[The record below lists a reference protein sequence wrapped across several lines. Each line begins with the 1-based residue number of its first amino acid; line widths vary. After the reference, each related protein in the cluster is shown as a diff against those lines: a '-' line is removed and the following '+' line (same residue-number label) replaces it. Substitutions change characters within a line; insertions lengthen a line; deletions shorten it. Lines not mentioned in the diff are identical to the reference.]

1 MQEVIRLEKALQHS
15 LDDVGTVHISDDVV
29 GTIAGL
35 AASEVPGVAGMSGVS
50 LVEMLGKRNL
60 SKGVKVTVG
69 EKEAAVDLYVVLEY
83 GFKIPDVA
91 LQVQENV
98 RGAIETMTGLQ
109 VVEVNVYVQSVS
121 VLEAKEEE
129 TRLR

>member
-1 MQEVIRLEKALQHS
+1 MEKALQQS
-15 LDDVGTVHISDDVV
+15 SGDVGTVHISDDVV

-69 EKEAAVDLYVVLEY
+69 EREAAVDLYVVLEY
-83 GFKIPDVA
+83 GVKIPDVA
-91 LQVQENV
+91 MRIQENV
-98 RGAIETMTGLQ
+98 KSAIESMTGLQ
-109 VVEVNVYVQSVS
+109 VVEVNVNVQSVS
-121 VLEAKEEE
+121 VLEPKEEE
-129 TRLR
+129 VRVR

>member
-1 MQEVIRLEKALQHS
+1 MEKALQFS
-15 LDDVGTVHISDDVV
+15 SADVGTVHISDDVV

-35 AASEVPGVAGMSGVS
+35 AASEVAGVAGMSGVS

-91 LQVQENV
+91 LKVQENV
-98 RGAIETMTGLQ
+98 RSAIETMTGLQ
-109 VVEVNVYVQSVS
+109 VIEVNVYVQSVS
-121 VLEAKEEE
+121 VHEPKEEE

>member
-1 MQEVIRLEKALQHS
+1 MEKALQFS
-15 LDDVGTVHISDDVV
+15 SADVGTVHISDDVV

-35 AASEVPGVAGMSGVS
+35 AACEVAGVAGMSGVS

-91 LQVQENV
+91 LKVQENV
-98 RGAIETMTGLQ
+98 RSAIETMTGLQ
-109 VVEVNVYVQSVS
+109 VIEVNVYVQ
-121 VLEAKEEE
+121 
-129 TRLR
+129 